1 MNELDSVCGGVKQ
14 TGLDGGARSANLRAT
29 RSIGVNDDLGAIS
42 KRLTRRFTER
52 HAMKSWTIGKRVAVG
67 FGVTAL
73 MAALLGGF
81 SILRITQLQGVAI
94 TITTDC
100 LPGAAL
106 SGGFDGWAREQFTLL
121 QMHLMTEDTKAAE
134 RYEAELAKFMGKF
147 DSDFKK
153 YESTITA
160 AEDRALFTK
169 THDAYAK
176 WASVRDSALQLS
188 KSGKKPEGRQL
199 LSSLYEA
206 SNQLTELTGSMMD
219 WNANN
224 GSRAGQEIDTEV
236 RNAKSVLAAGMLAC
250 CLAAATIGW
259 IITRSMNKLLLHIA
273 QSLDDG
279 ADQVAAAAQQVA
291 TASQSLADG
300 ASTQA
305 ASLEETSA
313 SLEEITSMVRRNA
326 DASSQA
332 KQLAGET
339 RSAADAGAT
348 DMEQMKESM
357 AAIKTS
363 SDNVSKIV
371 KTIDEIAFQTNILAL
386 NAAVEAARAGEA
398 GAGFAIVADEVRSL
412 AQRSALAARETAD
425 KIEDAITKSDFG
437 VQVSAK
443 VAASFG
449 QITTKARSVDELVGQ
464 IATASKEQ
472 SEGISQINV
481 AVTQIDKVTQNSA
494 ATSEESAAASEELN
508 AQAMGQKQ
516 AVSEL
521 LALVGGSRRPK
532 ANQWRPEDQSTPCP
546 ENSSPTAG
554 DEHEAETALSRVR
567 ARATGSKPQ
576 DQGAVLSASQA
587 SNSHPPVNSG
597 IRKSAPE
604 AHTLADFKDF

>member
-1 MNELDSVCGGVKQ
+1 
-14 TGLDGGARSANLRAT
+14 
-29 RSIGVNDDLGAIS
+29 
-42 KRLTRRFTER
+42 
-52 HAMKSWTIGKRVAVG
+52 MKSWTIGKRLAIG
-67 FGVTAL
+67 FGVTTL
-73 MAALLGGF
+73 MTVVLGGF
-81 SILRITQLQGVAI
+81 SIARITQLQGIAA

-106 SGGFDGWAREQFTLL
+106 SGGFDGWARQQFTLL
-121 QMHLMTEDTKAAE
+121 QMHLMTEDTKSAE
-134 RYEAELAKFMGKF
+134 AYESDLSKFMGKF
-147 DSDFKK
+147 DVDFKK
-153 YESTITA
+153 YESTITV
-160 AEDRALFTK
+160 AEDRELFNK
-169 THDAYAK
+169 TRDAYAK
-176 WASVRDSALQLS
+176 WATIRDTALQLS
-188 KSGKKPEGRQL
+188 KSGKKAEGRQL
-199 LSSLYEA
+199 LNPLYEA
-206 SNQLTELTGSMMD
+206 SSHLTELTGTMMD
-219 WNANN
+219 WNANS
-224 GSRAGQEIDTEV
+224 GSRAGKEIASDV
-236 RNAKSVLAAGMLAC
+236 LNAKSVLFAGLCACCAAAAG
-250 CLAAATIGW
+250 IGW
-259 IITRSMNKLLLHIA
+259 LITRSINKLLLQIA
-273 QSLDDG
+273 QTLDEG
-279 ADQVAAAAQQVA
+279 ADQVAAASQQVA

-339 RSAADAGAT
+339 RSAADAGAI
-348 DMEQMKESM
+348 DMDQMKESM

-363 SDNVSKIV
+363 SDNVAKIV

-437 VQVSAK
+437 VTVSGK

-472 SEGISQINV
+472 SEGISQINL

-494 ATSEESAAASEELN
+494 ATSEESAAASEELS

-516 AVSEL
+516 AVAEL

-532 ANQWRPEDQSTPCP
+532 TSRPKSHEDSTQTSPSSSASPIEEHRSQS
-546 ENSSPTAG
+546 
-554 DEHEAETALSRVR
+554 ALSRVK
-567 ARATGSKPQ
+567 ALVGASKTQ
-576 DQGAVLSASQA
+576 DHRSDSSVSSESPLPMPSYSK
-587 SNSHPPVNSG
+587 S
-597 IRKSAPE
+597 RKSAPE
-604 AHTLADFKDF
+604 TAAPADFKDF

>member
-1 MNELDSVCGGVKQ
+1 
-14 TGLDGGARSANLRAT
+14 
-29 RSIGVNDDLGAIS
+29 
-42 KRLTRRFTER
+42 
-52 HAMKSWTIGKRVAVG
+52 MKSWTIGKRVALG

-73 MAALLGGF
+73 LSVLLGGF
-81 SILRITQLQGVAI
+81 SVSRITQLQSIAN

-106 SGGFDGWAREQFTLL
+106 SGGFDGWARQQFTLL
-121 QMHLMTEDTKAAE
+121 QMHLMTEEPKTAE
-134 RYEAELAKFMGKF
+134 TYESELSKFMGKF
-147 DSDFKK
+147 DADFKK
-153 YESTITA
+153 YEATITV
-160 AEDRALFTK
+160 AEDRALFSK
-169 THDAYAK
+169 TRDAYAK
-176 WASVRDSALQLS
+176 WSAGRDSALQLS
-188 KSGKKPEGRQL
+188 KGGKKAEGRQM
-199 LSSLYEA
+199 LSALYEA
-206 SNQLTELTGSMMD
+206 SSQLTELTGSMMD

-224 GSRAGQEIDTEV
+224 GARAATEIGSTV
-236 RNAKSVLAAGMLAC
+236 HTAKSLLFTGLGLC
-250 CLAAATIGW
+250 CLAAAAIGW
-259 IITRSMNKLLLHIA
+259 FITRSINKLLLQIA
-273 QSLDDG
+273 QTLDEG
-279 ADQVAAAAQQVA
+279 ADQVAAASQQVA

-326 DASSQA
+326 EASSQA

-339 RSAADAGAT
+339 RSAADAGAI
-348 DMEQMKESM
+348 DMEQMKVSM

-363 SDNVSKIV
+363 SDNVAKIV

-437 VQVSAK
+437 VTVSGK

-449 QITTKARSVDELVGQ
+449 QITTKARSVDDLVGQ

-472 SEGISQINV
+472 SEGISQINL

-521 LALVGGSRRPK
+521 LALVGGSHRPK
-532 ANQWRPEDQSTPCP
+532 ASQSQSHDHSTPTTQ
-546 ENSSPTAG
+546 SSSSAQSE
-554 DEHEAETALSRVR
+554 EHRSESALSRVR
-567 ARATGSKPQ
+567 AQA
-576 DQGAVLSASQA
+576 SASKTQDHRSDA
-587 SNSHPPVNSG
+587 SFSSDSPLPMPSHPKA
-597 IRKSAPE
+597 RKSTPE
-604 AHTLADFKDF
+604 THTPADFKDF